1 MARAGS
7 MWRREPAG
15 PLPVPGTPEDQRSCL
30 LQQTRLAATSWL
42 LFQPQHDRVRLGGT
56 GWIMFDVNAPKA
68 RWAGTL
74 AMLGRSDDQQRCGKN
89 YPVGTR
95 TRRDHIA
102 FPFIENE
109 QPRLVTVD
117 TIVSGRHDDH
127 DPNAARLTERFY
139 YGYNWGW
146 LAGSVGKRLVTRP
159 PIYLRSPCVSFSEYP
174 SGGGEN
180 CRMLDCRMWTHIVP
194 ENADRTAQ
202 VGWP

>member
-1 MARAGS
+1 
-7 MWRREPAG
+7 
-15 PLPVPGTPEDQRSCL
+15 
-30 LQQTRLAATSWL
+30 
-42 LFQPQHDRVRLGGT
+42 
-56 GWIMFDVNAPKA
+56 MFDVNVPKA

-146 LAGSVGKRLVTRP
+146 LRWERWEKTGNP
-159 PIYLRSPCVSFSEYP
+159 PSDLPQIPLCI
-174 SGGGEN
+174 N
-180 CRMLDCRMWTHIVP
+180 
-194 ENADRTAQ
+194 
-202 VGWP
+202 